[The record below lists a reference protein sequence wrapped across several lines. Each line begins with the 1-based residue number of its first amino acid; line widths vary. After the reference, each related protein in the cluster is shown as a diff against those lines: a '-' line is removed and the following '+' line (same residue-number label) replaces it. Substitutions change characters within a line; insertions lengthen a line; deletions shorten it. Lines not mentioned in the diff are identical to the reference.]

1 MYAIDIRNLTKD
13 YGSGKGVF
21 DITLAVEPGE
31 IYGYLGPNGAGKSTT
46 MRHLMGFSRPQSG
59 TAFVEGRD
67 CWRQQKEIQRRVGYL
82 PGEIAFPEDMTGSAY
97 LRLIGR
103 MRKMRDFSRARE
115 LCRYGS
121 HIGLP
126 LRPGDPLVRDER
138 PAAVGA
144 SSGIHVHE
152 KRGMRKENVKIIYK
166 SAA

>member
-1 MYAIDIRNLTKD
+1 M
-13 YGSGKGVF
+13 
-21 DITLAVEPGE
+21 
-31 IYGYLGPNGAGKSTT
+31 
-46 MRHLMGFSRPQSG
+46 
-59 TAFVEGRD
+59 
-67 CWRQQKEIQRRVGYL
+67 GYL

-121 HIGLP
+121 HVGLP
-126 LRPGDPLVRDER
+126 LRPGDPLVREER

>member
-67 CWRQQKEIQRRVGYL
+67 CWRQQKEIQRPQPEQQLQAQL
-82 PGEIAFPEDMTGSAY
+82 PPT
-97 LRLIGR
+97 L
-103 MRKMRDFSRARE
+103 
-115 LCRYGS
+115 
-121 HIGLP
+121 
-126 LRPGDPLVRDER
+126 
-138 PAAVGA
+138 
-144 SSGIHVHE
+144 
-152 KRGMRKENVKIIYK
+152 
-166 SAA
+166 